1 MKNGKMTFILLR
13 TALSSVAIFG
23 LVACR
28 TFQGD
33 EDSKAVNAQLKQTA
47 RSASSGID
55 DSRRNA
61 LTRAIEAVSPA
72 VVGINVT
79 EMREYRQQDP
89 FWRMFFGDRV
99 YRDYVPELGSG
110 FLISSDGYIVT
121 NDHVAGNAVKIVVT
135 LTNGEK
141 IPARLIGSDKV
152 TDICLIKL
160 EDKSGL
166 PFLKLG
172 NSDDVIVGEW
182 SIAFG
187 NPFGLFSSSAKPT
200 VTVGVISATRMDL
213 DQKDGRIYRNMVQT
227 DAAINGGNS
236 GGPLVNSLGEVIG
249 MNTLIYTQNQG
260 NVGLGFAIPIN
271 KVKEIVEILKSDGKV
286 DRNVFPGFYVQQVN
300 SAIAKAYKLDK
311 IEGMIVTDI
320 DRRGSAAHS
329 GLEVADIIVRANG
342 EPVMT
347 IQALDLL
354 IQYAKRGDVITLD
367 VIRNRKPVTIE
378 MEMQSR

>member
-1 MKNGKMTFILLR
+1 MKHFSYALRVVHSILAV
-13 TALSSVAIFG
+13 TSVIG
-23 LVACR
+23 LLACR
-28 TFQGD
+28 SMQSDD
-33 EDSKAVNAQLKQTA
+33 ESRAVNAR
-47 RSASSGID
+47 RSQDTRNIANGID

-61 LTRAIEAVSPA
+61 ITRAIEAVSPA

-79 EMREYRQQDP
+79 EMRELRNQDP

-110 FLISSDGYIVT
+110 FLISSDGYIIT

-135 LTNGEK
+135 MTNGEK
-141 IPARLIGSDKV
+141 IPAKLIGSDKT
-152 TDICLIKL
+152 TDVCLIKL
-160 EDKSGL
+160 EDKADL

-187 NPFGLFSSSAKPT
+187 NPFGLFSASAKPT

-213 DQKDGRIYRNMVQT
+213 DQKDGRIYRNMIQT

-236 GGPLVNSLGEVIG
+236 GGPLVNSLGDVIG

-271 KVKEIVEILKSDGKV
+271 KVREIVEILKREGKV
-286 DRNVFPGFYVQQVN
+286 DRNIYPGFIVQQVN
-300 SAIAKAYKLDK
+300 SAIARAYKLEK
-311 IEGMIVTDI
+311 VEGVIVSDV
-320 DRRGSAAHS
+320 DRRGSANSA
-329 GLEVADIIVRANG
+329 GLEIADIIVRANG
-342 EPVMT
+342 EPVLD
-347 IQALDLL
+347 IQNLEML
-354 IQYAKRGDVITLD
+354 INYSKRGDVIKLD
-367 VIRNRKPVTIE
+367 IIRNGKRMPIDLE
-378 MEMQSR
+378 MRPR